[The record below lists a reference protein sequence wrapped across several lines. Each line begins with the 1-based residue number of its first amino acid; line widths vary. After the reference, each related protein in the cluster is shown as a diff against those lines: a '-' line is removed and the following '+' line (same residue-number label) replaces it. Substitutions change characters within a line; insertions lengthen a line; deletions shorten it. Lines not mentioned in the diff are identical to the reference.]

1 MAVRNIGR
9 QRARTV
15 TTLVA
20 LFIGVFAIGII
31 LVLGQ
36 NIKDQINQAL
46 STNAKYNS
54 FVLAGTANK
63 AQVEQTLKGMS
74 GVQAQQENSIAQGLP
89 ILVNGVPMAEVVKDA
104 GRGGPNNI
112 GKQGA
117 YAFLSSV
124 QGYDLSQGALPQTT
138 IVAGHLDHDVKGRN
152 LTPADAG
159 TSNVIMPQSA
169 SLAPLNLKL
178 NDTFVVAGQ
187 DGKTTVTFTV
197 VGFYSDTDASFGT
210 IWTDS
215 SQAFTLSGGKPL
227 YLFQLKFDP
236 TQADQKLHQIQKA
249 VPDVQTFSFVELLLL
264 INTLLNN
271 LIIMLTAIASL
282 AMIAG
287 IIIIANAVALAM
299 LERRRELGIL
309 KSVGYT
315 SRSVLGEVLLENG
328 VVGFTG
334 ALLAML
340 LVTLATTILSKAV
353 FNSPF
358 GVATPLVLGIVLVT
372 AAICMAVAGFVAWG
386 ATRVRPLEVLRY
398 E

>member
-1 MAVRNIGR
+1 MAIRNIGR

-15 TTLVA
+15 TTLIA

-46 STNAKYNS
+46 LTNSRYNS
-54 FVLAGTANK
+54 FVLAGAANR
-63 AQVEQTLKGMS
+63 AQVEQTLKGIS
-74 GVQAQQENSIAQGLP
+74 GIQAQQENSIAQGLP
-89 ILVNGVPMAEVVKDA
+89 ISVNGVPMATVVKDA

-124 QGYDLSQGALPQTT
+124 QGFDLSQSALPQTT
-138 IVAGHLDHDVKGRN
+138 IVAGHLDHGAKGRN

-178 NDTFVVAGQ
+178 NDTFVVADQ
-187 DGKTTVTFTV
+187 LGKTTVTFTV
-197 VGFYSDTDASFGT
+197 VGFYSDLDSSFGT

-309 KSVGYT
+309 KSVGFT

-340 LVTLATTILSKAV
+340 LVTLATTILSKVV

-358 GVATPLVLGIVLVT
+358 GVATPLVLGIVLAT
-372 AAICMAVAGFVAWG
+372 AAVCMAVAGFVAWG